1 MPTALIPRP
10 DQGTPTRPAA
20 TARRRTRVFALAEA
34 RWAAAATAAFLLAL
48 PLQLAGTAAWLWG
61 AVYAVAYV
69 AGGWEPALAGLRALR
84 EKTLDVDLLMIVAAL
99 GAASI
104 GQVMDGALLVV
115 IFATSGA
122 LEALATARTADSVRG
137 LLDLAPA
144 TATRLAEGGGEE
156 TVGTAGLTVGDV
168 ILVRPGERVGADGE
182 VLDGASDVDQATI
195 TGEPLPVAKE
205 TGDEVFAGTLNG
217 AGALRVRVGR
227 DASDSVIA
235 RIVAMVEEASETKA
249 PTQLF
254 IEKVEQ
260 RYSLGM
266 VVATL
271 AVFGVPLAFGDDLTG
286 ALLRAMT
293 FMIVASPCAVVLAT
307 MPPLLSAIA
316 NAGRHGVLVKSAVVM
331 ERLGQVDAVALDKT
345 GTLTEG
351 TPRVTALHAL
361 PGSGLTDDALLAL
374 AAAAEHRSEH
384 PLARAVVGAARG
396 RGLDIPPVADFA
408 STPGVGVRATVGDAV
423 VEVGAP
429 TRLLDALPGDDGG
442 DRPSS
447 GVARDRA
454 STRMG
459 KDRTHTDAAWG
470 PAGSCAAKDRAGT
483 GAAKNHASI
492 GAAKDHTN
500 AVAARGPAGSCA
512 AKDRAETVTANDRTN
527 TDIAKDRT
535 STGETTDQ
543 ASTGDPTDQAGT
555 GDPTVQAGTGGPTD
569 QAGTDA
575 LALARQWGE
584 DGQTAVLV
592 RRDGVPVGVIG
603 VADRL
608 RPDAA
613 RTVTALE
620 SLTGTAPLLL
630 TGDNAQAAARIA
642 AEVGIKDV
650 RAGLLPQDKVTAVRA
665 AEAAGRKVLVVGDGV
680 NDAPALAAAHTG
692 IAMGRAGSDLA
703 LETADAV
710 VVRDELATV
719 PRVIA
724 LSRRARGL
732 VVQNLVIAGTFIAV
746 LVAWDLA
753 GTLPLPLGVLG
764 HEGSTVLV
772 GLNGL
777 RLLREAAWRDAGQRQ
792 DPGQAQD
799 PGRRQDSGQ

>member
-1 MPTALIPRP
+1 MPTALLHRS
-10 DQGTPTRPAA
+10 DQGSSAGLAA
-20 TARRRTRVFALAEA
+20 APRRRTRVLALAEA
-34 RWAAAATAAFLLAL
+34 RWAAAATAAFLIAL
-48 PLQLAGTAAWLWG
+48 PLQLAGAASWTWG
-61 AVYAVAYV
+61 ALYAVAYV
-69 AGGWEPALAGLRALR
+69 AGGWDPALAGLRALR

-122 LEALATARTADSVRG
+122 LEAIATARTADSVRG
-137 LLDLAPA
+137 LLDLAPT
-144 TATRLAEGGGEE
+144 TATRLTVGGGEQA
-156 TVGTAGLTVGDV
+156 VDTAELTVGDV

-182 VLDGASDVDQATI
+182 VIEGASDVDQATI

-205 TGDEVFAGTLNG
+205 AGDEVFAGTLNK

-235 RIVAMVEEASETKA
+235 RIVAMVEEASQTKA

-271 AVFGVPLAFGDDLTG
+271 AVFAVPLAFGDDLTG

-351 TPRVTALHAL
+351 TPRVTAVHTL
-361 PGSGLTDDALLAL
+361 PGNGLTDDTLLAL

-384 PLARAVVGAARG
+384 PLARAVVAAARA
-396 RGLDIPPVADFA
+396 RGLDIAAVEDFA
-408 STPGVGVRATVGDAV
+408 STPGVGVSATVGGAT
-423 VEVGAP
+423 VEAGAP
-429 TRLLDALPGDDGG
+429 ARLLAT
-442 DRPSS
+442 PSA
-447 GVARDRA
+447 GEARDEA
-454 STRMG
+454 S
-459 KDRTHTDAAWG
+459 A
-470 PAGSCAAKDRAGT
+470 
-483 GAAKNHASI
+483 
-492 GAAKDHTN
+492 
-500 AVAARGPAGSCA
+500 
-512 AKDRAETVTANDRTN
+512 
-527 TDIAKDRT
+527 
-535 STGETTDQ
+535 
-543 ASTGDPTDQAGT
+543 
-555 GDPTVQAGTGGPTD
+555 
-569 QAGTDA
+569 DA
-575 LALARQWGE
+575 LARARQLGE
-584 DGQTAVLV
+584 EGQTAVVVL
-592 RRDGVPVGVIG
+592 RDGTPVGVLGI
-603 VADRL
+603 ADRL

-613 RTVTALE
+613 ATVTALE
-620 SLTGTAPLLL
+620 SLTGTTPMLL
-630 TGDNAQAAARIA
+630 TGDNAQAAARLA
-642 AEVGIKDV
+642 AEVGIDDV
-650 RAGLLPQDKVTAVRA
+650 RAGLLPQDKVAAVRE
-665 AEAAGRKVLVVGDGV
+665 AEGAGRRVLVIGDGV

-710 VVRDELATV
+710 IVRDELATV
-719 PRVIA
+719 PKVIA

-732 VVQNLVIAGTFIAV
+732 VVQNLVIAGAFIAV
-746 LVAWDLA
+746 LVTWDLA
-753 GTLPLPLGVLG
+753 GSLPLPLGVLG
-764 HEGSTVLV
+764 HEGSTVIV

-777 RLLREAAWRDAGQRQ
+777 RLLREGAWRDAG
-792 DPGQAQD
+792 
-799 PGRRQDSGQ
+799 SG